1 MRNRKKKKK
10 RKKKQKKKKMRK
22 KKKRKKKK
30 RRRMWGITQ
39 NLLTVYKSFLVLQNQ
54 GCHSM
59 KIM

>member
-10 RKKKQKKKKMRK
+10 RKKKQKKKKM
-22 KKKRKKKK
+22 RKKKK